1 MTMNSST
8 SGSTHALTLSC
19 KVAHRGADG
28 VTLAVE
34 AVNNSGEVVH
44 IIDSKRLP
52 YLVREQDGSIVALYG
67 VNEPD
72 PDMDYYAI
80 EIPLTRPLGPGERFE
95 DELQLVP
102 LVLRDHF
109 DGVGPEVQVEGT
121 LRVRCRLA
129 FGRTPI
135 EKPMRHRMNIN
146 ALLAW
151 QIWVDAPELQIDVPA
166 AAP

>member
-1 MTMNSST
+1 MAINSSET
-8 SGSTHALTLSC
+8 GSGHEVTLSC
-19 KVAHRGADG
+19 RVAHQDADG
-28 VTLAVE
+28 VTVAVE
-34 AVNNSGEVVH
+34 AVNRSGEVIH

-52 YLVREQDGSIVALYG
+52 YLLREPDGTIAALYG

-95 DELQLVP
+95 DVFQLVP

-109 DGVGPEVQVEGT
+109 EGVGPKTPVEGA

-135 EKPMRHRMNIN
+135 VASMRHQMNIN
-146 ALLAW
+146 TLLAW
-151 QIWVDAPELQIDVPA
+151 QTWVDAPDLDIDVPA
-166 AAP
+166 AAR